1 MNVINLKK
9 WIYRKGKVMKKSYD
23 SDYNDLPE
31 EKLYTKIE
39 IKKIKEE
46 FYQKGYDEGRK
57 HKSNSRKYRCRH
69 TF

>member
-1 MNVINLKK
+1 
-9 WIYRKGKVMKKSYD
+9 MKKSYD

-31 EKLYTKIE
+31 GKLYTKIE

-57 HKSNSRKYRCRH
+57 HKSNSRKHRCRH